1 MGDLV
6 VQWLRFGLFNIF
18 IDYTPFKVAKNIG
31 YTHYTVYRILVT
43 FLFFNLQNIF
53 ITFRWRMSIHRQ
65 YKLLKTDT

>member
-31 YTHYTVYRILVT
+31 YTHYTV
-43 FLFFNLQNIF
+43 
-53 ITFRWRMSIHRQ
+53 
-65 YKLLKTDT
+65 